1 MNRAAN
7 QVGYTHEG
15 IRFIY
20 EWGEAHMEELLSPR
34 GADLCPRELR
44 TIVQPEECQS
54 LTGVH
59 E

>member
-1 MNRAAN
+1 MNSAAN
-7 QVGYTHEG
+7 QVAYTYG
-15 IRFIY
+15 KRFIY
-20 EWGEAHMEELLSPR
+20 EWGETHKEELLSPG
-34 GADLCPRELR
+34 GADLCHSKLQ